1 MRPGAGL
8 RETARLMDTRY
19 AIAATALA
27 LALSACQGGGQRHD
41 GPDYVRDSDRIVKEA
56 DWGRMITVEIE
67 LYDYGYR
74 PRDLRLKAGQP
85 YKLVLKNT
93 GAKDH
98 YYTAPEFFRAVA
110 TRKAM
115 VNRFAE
121 IKAPYFTAV
130 EVLKNGGQLDLY
142 VVPVQRGAYR
152 VHCPIDDHEEKGS
165 TGTITIE

>member
-1 MRPGAGL
+1 MTWLKAIGGL
-8 RETARLMDTRY
+8 FAL
-19 AIAATALA
+19 LA
-27 LALSACQGGGQRHD
+27 LGACQSGGPQHD
-41 GPDYVRDSDRIVKEA
+41 DHRYVRDSDRIVKEA
-56 DWGRMITVEIE
+56 DWSKMTTVEID

-85 YKLVLKNT
+85 YKLALKNS
-93 GAKDH
+93 GVKDH
-98 YYTAPEFFRAVA
+98 YYTAPEFFRSVA

-115 VNRFAE
+115 VDRYAE

-142 VVPVQRGAYR
+142 IVPVRTGTYP

-165 TGTITIE
+165 TGTITVE

>member
-1 MRPGAGL
+1 MQWKKMLGIL
-8 RETARLMDTRY
+8 
-19 AIAATALA
+19 AAALA
-27 LALSACQGGGQRHD
+27 LGGCQSGGMQRAD
-41 GPDYVRDSDRIVKEA
+41 DYVRDSDRIVKET
-56 DWGRMITVEIE
+56 DWGKMQTIEVE

-85 YKLVLKNT
+85 YKIVLKNS

-98 YYTAPEFFRAVA
+98 YYTAGEFFRAVA

-142 VVPVQRGAYR
+142 VVPVRKGTYP

-165 TGTITIE
+165 TGTITVE

>member
-1 MRPGAGL
+1 MKGIKAGAVAPL
-8 RETARLMDTRY
+8 IT
-19 AIAATALA
+19 LA
-27 LALSACQGGGQRHD
+27 LWGCHAGGPAWMAEQRENELES
-41 GPDYVRDSDRIVKEA
+41 VVKEA
-56 DWGRMITVEIE
+56 DWSQLRTVEIE

-74 PRDLRLKAGQP
+74 PRDLRLKVGQP
-85 YKLVLKNT
+85 YKLALKNS

-98 YYTAPEFFRAVA
+98 YYTAPEFFRSVA

-121 IKAPYFTAV
+121 VKAPYFTAV

-142 VVPVQRGAYR
+142 MIPLRAGTFR

-165 TGTITIE
+165 VGAVIVE

>member
-1 MRPGAGL
+1 MK
-8 RETARLMDTRY
+8 ARN
-19 AIAATALA
+19 AISAALLALA
-27 LALSACQGGGQRHD
+27 LAACQGGGHRHD
-41 GPDYVRDSDRIVKEA
+41 GHDYVRDWERIVKET
-56 DWGRMITVEIE
+56 DWGRMITVEID

-74 PRDLRLKAGQP
+74 PRDLRLKADQP

-93 GAKDH
+93 GNKDH

-130 EVLKNGGQLDLY
+130 EVFKNGGELDLY
-142 VVPVQRGAYR
+142 VVPVRRGTYR

-165 TGTITIE
+165 TGTITVE